1 MLLLALML
9 MLAAAALGA
18 YGFLGQ
24 RSTSPEV
31 GERLQRFGSVEQLS
45 PEERSAGPGP
55 NAVAKA
61 MDRAVAG
68 KGLNEQIATLL
79 ARANVKMTVGE
90 YLLLRL
96 AATAGGVVFGLLA
109 GLILL
114 GGLLA
119 LGVAPVGALIGWM
132 APQIYMSRRAKRRTK
147 KFEEQLGDT
156 ITLMANSLRAG
167 YSLLQTMDLVSRDTA
182 APMSEEFIRVVRE
195 VGLGITPQDALAHL
209 LRRITSEDLDLLVT
223 AISIQ
228 HEVGGNLAQILD
240 VIGETIRERVRIKGE
255 IGVLTAQG
263 RLSGYIITALPVGL
277 GAFLFMINPSYER
290 QIFVF
295 PWIILPMFG
304 GVLIF
309 IGYMVIKKIVSI
321 EV

>member
-9 MLAAAALGA
+9 MLAAAALGV

-45 PEERSAGPGP
+45 PEERTSGPGP

-90 YLLLRL
+90 FLLLRVGT
-96 AATAGGVVFGLLA
+96 TAGGVVLGF
-109 GLILL
+109 LL
-114 GGLLA
+114 GTIFLGGILAFGAAAVGLF
-119 LGVAPVGALIGWM
+119 IGWM
-132 APQIYMSRRAKRRTK
+132 APQIYMSRRAKKRTK
-147 KFEEQLGDT
+147 RFEEQLGDT

-167 YSLLQTMDLVSRDTA
+167 YSLLQTMDLVSRDTSP
-182 APMSEEFIRVVRE
+182 PMGEEFMRVVRE
-195 VGLGITPQDALAHL
+195 VGLGITNQDALAHL
-209 LRRITSEDLDLLVT
+209 LRRVTSEDLDLLVT

-240 VIGETIRERVRIKGE
+240 VIGETVRERVRIKGE

-263 RLSGYIITALPVGL
+263 RLSGYIITGLPIAL
-277 GAFLFMINPSYER
+277 GALLMVINPKYER
-290 QIFVF
+290 GLFVF
-295 PWIILPMFG
+295 PWILLPAFG

-309 IGYMVIKKIVSI
+309 IGFLVIKKIVSV